1 MGGNGYSRLC
11 AGEDRRWAAR
21 SPQPHPGSPPP
32 RVGRETHPLPC
43 EIPPPRGPETPL
55 SAKAPF
61 RERDPG
67 PLPRTPPATRW
78 DPGSG
83 REPRSPGSVRAA
95 IRLGL
100 GLRAGR
106 ALGLRT
112 DHAAAGKHARAGR
125 EDPGPGSGRRG
136 RGARPRGR
144 ERERAGE
151 GRAGGAGPGRRT
163 EPAPS
168 AGPLPTRDLSAASP
182 GSRQQAS
189 LAKLAGGETEAGG
202 SGHIGSASSPVR
214 GGRTGAG
221 HRRGS
226 LWVQG
231 QRKGRLSEDT
241 CPG

>member
-1 MGGNGYSRLC
+1 MAIPGCVQVRTG
-11 AGEDRRWAAR
+11 AGRPGAPSPTPAHPHPASAAR
-21 SPQPHPGSPPP
+21 LILCRAKSPRQGAP
-32 RVGRETHPLPC
+32 RP
-43 EIPPPRGPETPL
+43 PL